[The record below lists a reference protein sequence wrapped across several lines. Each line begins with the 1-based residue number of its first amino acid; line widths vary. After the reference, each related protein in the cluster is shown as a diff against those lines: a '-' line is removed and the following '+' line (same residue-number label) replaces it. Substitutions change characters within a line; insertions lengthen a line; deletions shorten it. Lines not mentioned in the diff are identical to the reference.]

1 MAGPRPRQLVLVLPT
16 WGGKRRGAGR
26 KPTRP
31 GRAPHAPRAR
41 LASRFPVHV
50 TLKLEDWL
58 PSLRDS
64 ELLPAVEG
72 ALGDGK
78 ERDGF
83 RLVHYSI
90 QDHHL
95 HLLVEA
101 SKQEALARG
110 IQGLSIRL
118 ARRIN
123 RTLARG
129 GRVFV
134 DRYFARILRTPREVK
149 HCLSYVLNNR
159 RRHAAQ
165 CGDRLARGWI
175 DDRSSG
181 RFFDGWRDA
190 PPRPPSGEEPR
201 VAAPRTWLLSK
212 GWRRWGLLRVDE
224 VPGPEPD

>member
-1 MAGPRPRQLVLVLPT
+1 MARRRPRQLDLVLPT

-31 GRAPHAPRAR
+31 GRIAHARRPP

-64 ELLPAVEG
+64 ELLPVVEG
-72 ALGDGK
+72 ALRDSK

-101 SKQEALARG
+101 SKQ
-110 IQGLSIRL
+110 
-118 ARRIN
+118 
-123 RTLARG
+123 
-129 GRVFV
+129 
-134 DRYFARILRTPREVK
+134 
-149 HCLSYVLNNR
+149 C
-159 RRHAAQ
+159 
-165 CGDRLARGWI
+165 
-175 DDRSSG
+175 
-181 RFFDGWRDA
+181 
-190 PPRPPSGEEPR
+190 
-201 VAAPRTWLLSK
+201 
-212 GWRRWGLLRVDE
+212 
-224 VPGPEPD
+224 